1 MNEAELFGQLLRAT
15 RKSQKMSLADL
26 AEKVDKSAKYLGR
39 LERGESQASF
49 DLIIALA
56 NAMSVSPSAFFDFE
70 IVQADQKVVKEQLR
84 RLLQRQDGRQLL
96 KAYRVLKLALGP

>member
-15 RKSQKMSLADL
+15 RKSRKMSLADL
-26 AEKVDKSAKYLGR
+26 AEQVDKSAKYLGR

-56 NAMSVSPSAFFDFE
+56 NALSISPSAFFDFE
-70 IVQADQKVVKEQLR
+70 TVQADQKLVKEQLR
-84 RLLQRQDGRQLL
+84 QLLQRQDGRQML
-96 KAYRVLKLALGP
+96 KAYRVLKLVLGP

>member
-15 RKSQKMSLADL
+15 RKSRKMSLADL

-49 DLIIALA
+49 DLVIALA
-56 NAMSVSPSAFFDFE
+56 NTMNVSPSAFFDFE
-70 IVQADQKVVKEQLR
+70 SVQADQKIVREQIR
-84 RLLQRQDGRQLL
+84 QLLQRQDGQQLL
-96 KAYRVLKLALGP
+96 KAYRVLKLMLGP

>member
-15 RKSQKMSLADL
+15 RKSRKMSLADL

-56 NAMSVSPSAFFDFE
+56 NTMNVSPSAFFDFE
-70 IVQADQKVVKEQLR
+70 SVKADQKFVKEQIR
-84 RLLQRQDGRQLL
+84 QLLQRQDGQQLL
-96 KAYRVLKLALGP
+96 KAYRVLKLMLGP

>member
-15 RKSQKMSLADL
+15 RKSRKMSLADL

-39 LERGESQASF
+39 IERGESQASF

-56 NAMSVSPSAFFDFE
+56 NATNVSPSAFFDFE
-70 IVQADQKVVKEQLR
+70 SVQADHKMIKEQIRELLR
-84 RLLQRQDGRQLL
+84 RQDGQQLL
-96 KAYRVLKLALGP
+96 KAYR

>member
-15 RKSQKMSLADL
+15 RKSRKMSLADL

-70 IVQADQKVVKEQLR
+70 SVQADQKLVKEQLR
-84 RLLQRQDGRQLL
+84 QLLQRQDGRQLL
-96 KAYRVLKLALGP
+96 KAYRVLKFVLGA

>member
-15 RKSQKMSLADL
+15 RKTRKMSLADL

-49 DLIIALA
+49 ELIIALA
-56 NAMSVSPSAFFDFE
+56 NTMNVSPSAFFDFE
-70 IVQADQKVVKEQLR
+70 SIQADQKMVKEQFR
-84 RLLQRQDGRQLL
+84 QLLQRQEGQQLL
-96 KAYRVLKLALGP
+96 KAYRVLKLIFGP